1 MTISG
6 ALTTTL
12 TKPAELRTYQPPQ
25 TATAQQ
31 TQKPALS
38 RRFDSVTIS
47 GENSRTFALEARKTL
62 SNETRADASAVS
74 VSALREEIKAGTYR
88 ADSME
93 IARKMLLF
101 GEGA

>member
-12 TKPAELRTYQPPQ
+12 TKPAELQRTYQPQ
-25 TATAQQ
+25 QAAAQP
-31 TQKPALS
+31 QKPALA

-47 GENSRTFALEARKTL
+47 GENSRTFAAEARRAL
-62 SNETRADASAVS
+62 SNEIRSAAPSVS
-74 VSALREEIKAGTYR
+74 VSALREEIRGGAYQT
-88 ADSME
+88 DSME

-101 GEGA
+101 GEDS

>member
-6 ALTTTL
+6 ALTTAI
-12 TKPAELRTYQPPQ
+12 TKPAELQRTYQPPQ
-25 TATAQQ
+25 TASAQ

-47 GENSRTFALEARKTL
+47 GENSRTFAMEARRTL
-62 SNETRADASAVS
+62 AHDIRSAAASGAAPALTEAV
-74 VSALREEIKAGTYR
+74 RAGTYQP
-88 ADSME
+88 DSME

-101 GEGA
+101 GEDA